1 MASRLPLTRSLRC
14 RRVAFAK
21 RLVRSSWSPTDWTAS
36 ALQSRGWPLPRLS
49 DSGLQRLSLHE
60 ATTQLDL
67 ARPAI
72 IGGALREW
80 PNPGSWELPSLLCD
94 HAMVDCLVGL
104 DDEGVGVELRLD
116 DFAAYATSSS
126 DDLPLYI
133 FDEDLL
139 DTLPALAAAYAVPS
153 CFPHDLLSLCGS
165 ERPPHR
171 WVLIGPE
178 RAGTEPHVDPHQS
191 AAWNTLVTGTKRW
204 FFFPP
209 REDGGGGGGG
219 GYGQDDEGGGMAA
232 AWLHE
237 RYPLL
242 TECELAGGIECV
254 QEAGETVYVPN
265 GWTHAVVNLSMSIAV
280 THNFVG
286 THNLAAAAAALL
298 EEEPRLARQ
307 WIAALAGDAALRQLL
322 PPSLVVMADSDR
334 LCDTEL
340 GGSSEE
346 DGGHDEV
353 CRVQRFLRHRTIQ

>member
-1 MASRLPLTRSLRC
+1 M
-14 RRVAFAK
+14 
-21 RLVRSSWSPTDWTAS
+21 RSSWSPTDWTAS

-80 PNPGSWELPSLLCD
+80 PNPGSWELPSLLRD
-94 HAMVDCLVGL
+94 HAMVDCLIGL

-116 DFAAYATSSS
+116 DFAAYAASSS